1 METKISFFEK
11 AKVKAGKGFSAIPV
25 KKVGLTLIICM
36 VIAGAGGVYWHQE
49 KLDEHRRIVQARTRM
64 IEAQAAKNNITLL
77 DQEAVKRIVAE
88 AMIGVDGSQIEYKQ
102 IELTTKDNEQYMEKR
117 SEHSKGYE
125 KLMMNDKF
133 TWKPLAMEMG
143 PIVATTAKVDNP
155 VASYPLYKVTCKANG
170 IKYRLQVDAV
180 TGRVLTSKVNGD

>member
-88 AMIGVDGSQIEYKQ
+88 AIGVDGSQIEYKQ

-155 VASYPLYKVTCKANG
+155 VASYPFYKVTCKANG